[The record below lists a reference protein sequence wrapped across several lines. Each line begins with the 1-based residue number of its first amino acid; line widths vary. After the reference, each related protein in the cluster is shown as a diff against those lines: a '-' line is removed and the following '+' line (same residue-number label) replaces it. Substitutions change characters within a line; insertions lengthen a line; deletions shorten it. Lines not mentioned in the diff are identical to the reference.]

1 MERLISFIGLLSMMF
16 IAWILSE
23 NRRRMNFRLIL
34 SGVALQLVLALFLLW
49 TPYGTQFFHLSD
61 FFIGGLLAC
70 SNEGAKFVFGNDL
83 VESTFAFTV
92 LPTVIFFSA
101 LTAVLFYLGVLQL
114 IVKGMARVMVWVMD
128 ASGSESLATAANVFV
143 GMTVAP
149 FAVRPYLETM
159 TRSEIMALMTGGMAT
174 VASGVMAAYV
184 AMGAEAGHL
193 MLASIMSAPAALVI
207 AKIMVPETE
216 TSVTKG
222 HVTIDVPK
230 NGDNLL
236 DAACRGAAEGLKLA
250 LTIGAMLIA
259 FLALIHMID
268 WGLAWTKVGGEP
280 LTLARLLG
288 WGFAP
293 LAWLMGVEWQDAQKV
308 GTLLGQKTVLNEFIA
323 YQSLMTSVKSE
334 ISHRSYVISLYA
346 LCGFANFGSIG
357 VMIGGLGN
365 IVPKRRADLAKYG
378 LRSMI
383 GGSLA
388 AFMTACIVGMLYMP
402 PDDSAGPRQEETRP
416 AATQS
421 DSDGENTRQQDHS
434 QGNAPAPEQERDVK

>member
-1 MERLISFIGLLSMMF
+1 MERLISFLGLISMMM

-34 SGVALQLVLALFLLW
+34 SGVALQLVLALGLLW
-49 TPYGTQFFHLSD
+49 TSCGTQFFHFAD
-61 FFIGGLLAC
+61 FFIGGLLNC
-70 SNEGAKFVFGNDL
+70 SNHGASFVFGKEL

-128 ASGSESLATAANVFV
+128 TSGSESLATAANVFV

-149 FAVRPYLETM
+149 FAVRPYLESM

-193 MLASIMSAPAALVI
+193 MLASIMSAPAALVV
-207 AKIMVPETE
+207 AKIMVPETD

-222 HVTIDVPK
+222 HVTINVPK
-230 NGDNLL
+230 NGDNIL
-236 DAACRGAAEGLKLA
+236 DAVCRGAAEGLKLA

-259 FLALIHMID
+259 FLALIHMVD
-268 WGLAWTKVGGEP
+268 WGIKWIEIGGEP

-293 LAWLMGVEWQDAQKV
+293 LAWLMGVEWQDAEKV
-308 GTLLGQKTVLNEFIA
+308 GTLLGQKTVFNEFIA

-378 LRSMI
+378 FRSMI
-383 GGSLA
+383 GGALA
-388 AFMTACIVGMLYMP
+388 AFMTACIVGMLYIP
-402 PDDSAGPRQEETRP
+402 PDEATKHPEDAGRP
-416 AATQS
+416 AVTQ
-421 DSDGENTRQQDHS
+421 
-434 QGNAPAPEQERDVK
+434 PAVTQPHAADRPVD